1 MTDLIDD
8 DGEVYVSDDVR
19 QQVFQKLSTRLE
31 NRVCFDCGNKNP
43 TWTSVPFG
51 VLLCIQCSAVH
62 RNLGVHITFVKS
74 STLDKWTINNLRRF
88 KLGGNHK
95 AKEFFLK
102 NNGKQFL
109 NTSNVNAQ
117 VKYSSNVAKRY
128 KEHLDQK
135 VKKDMELYP
144 GELVLTDM
152 DDHLNSESETDLTTG
167 SASASASTTDSVDD
181 FFSNWQ
187 KPKVSSGTPSI
198 GGSGSR
204 ASTPGLQG
212 RRSTTPLGS
221 SGKGSSSTTTPK
233 VASPLLQSRRRTTSS
248 SILSGGNN
256 TSSTAKKHSILSS
269 TRKPT
274 RLSAKKVDKS
284 EAEDLFEQ
292 FEKEAAIEKEE
303 AQTRKFTSS
312 RGRNTSTNTNT
323 NTYSGNSFNDSYS
336 KSNNSHDRFGFDSDE
351 EEEGTDKEASRAT
364 RSGATVEEVQPKLAK
379 LGFGMTMND
388 ADELARQQ
396 KEAQRAAAGPKY
408 TGKIAAKFGNQKAI
422 SSDQLFG
429 RGSYD
434 ETASREAR
442 EKLKSFDNATSISS
456 ASYFGEDQEAEGEGT
471 GAPAFGEGM
480 GAGAGAGVGD
490 AINAAARRLRENGFV
505 DFNLATDDEIQI
517 LKDAVEHGAQK
528 LGNYLRDYLRR

>member
-1 MTDLIDD
+1 MSDLIDE

-152 DDHLNSESETDLTTG
+152 DDHLSSESSETDLTV
-167 SASASASTTDSVDD
+167 ASTTTDSVDD

-187 KPKVSSGTPSI
+187 KPKASSGTPSI
-198 GGSGSR
+198 GSR
-204 ASTPGLQG
+204 ASTPSGLQG

-221 SGKGSSSTTTPK
+221 SGRGSSSTTTPK
-233 VASPLLQSRRRTTSS
+233 VASPLLQSSSTATRRRTTSS
-248 SILSGGNN
+248 SILSGGGSGNN
-256 TSSTAKKHSILSS
+256 STSTVKKHSILSS

-303 AQTRKFTSS
+303 AQTRKFASS
-312 RGRNTSTNTNT
+312 RGKNTKT

-336 KSNNSHDRFGFDSDE
+336 KSNNSHDQFGFNSDE
-351 EEEGTDKEASRAT
+351 EEREGEEEEESVSRG

-434 ETASREAR
+434 ENASREAR

-456 ASYFGEDQEAEGEGT
+456 ASYFGEDQETEGEGT
-471 GAPAFGEGM
+471 GVPAFGEG
-480 GAGAGAGVGD
+480 AGAGVGVGD